1 MKFLYRQKVK
11 FFAVFLIFTAWMC
24 GCTTTQE
31 EFREPPSSAINTEQP
46 LPVPQEEEPP
56 SLLTCSIGDPVYGG
70 GNYLDGITIR
80 SLQFQ
85 CRDEQVEQIVLSLPV
100 SKNRLNQP
108 SLVERVTMKYPEFST
123 LLWDDELGKQYEDLA
138 FPEYSEPGAY
148 LDGETTVTKLL
159 TEPVKLSVSPNQ
171 PLQVLV
177 RYSHELQESG
187 RQEVK
192 PFTIEAEIVK
202 KDGSTVTQ
210 DFSFTT
216 DTAQTDD
223 EICRLALAV

>member
-1 MKFLYRQKVK
+1 MKFLYRQEVK
-11 FFAVFLIFTAWMC
+11 LFTVFLIFTVWMC
-24 GCTTTQE
+24 SCTTTQE

-46 LPVPQEEEPP
+46 LPVSQEGKPA

-85 CRDEQVEQIVLSLPV
+85 CRDEQVEQIVLSLPA
-100 SKNRLNQP
+100 SKNRLQQP
-108 SLVERVTMKYPEFST
+108 SLVERVTMEYPEFSA
-123 LLWDDELGKQYEDLA
+123 LLWDDDLGKQYEELA

-148 LDGETTVTKLL
+148 LNGETTVTKLL
-159 TEPVKLSVSPNQ
+159 TEPVKLSVSPDQ

-177 RYSHELQESG
+177 RYYHELQESG
-187 RQEVK
+187 RQEVE

-202 KDGSTVTQ
+202 KDGSTVIQ

-223 EICRLALAV
+223 EICKIAVIT

>member
-1 MKFLYRQKVK
+1 MKFLYRQEVNL
-11 FFAVFLIFTAWMC
+11 FAVFLIFTAWMC

-31 EFREPPSSAINTEQP
+31 EFRELPSSAINTEQS
-46 LPVPQEEEPP
+46 LPVPQEEST
-56 SLLTCSIGDPVYGG
+56 SLLTCSIGDPIYGG
-70 GNYLDGITIR
+70 GNYLDGVTIR

-85 CRDEQVEQIVLSLPV
+85 CRDEQVEQIVLSLPA
-100 SKNRLNQP
+100 SKNRLQQP
-108 SLVERVTMKYPEFST
+108 SLVERVTMDYPEFST

-148 LDGETTVTKLL
+148 LNGETTVTKLL
-159 TEPVKLSVSPNQ
+159 AEPVMLSVSPDQ

-177 RYSHELQESG
+177 RYFHELQESG
-187 RQEVK
+187 RQEIE
-192 PFTIEAEIVK
+192 PFTIKAEIVK

-223 EICRLALAV
+223 EICKIAVIT